1 MIEDAELTAR
11 VRDGD
16 EQAVEELYRRH
27 HAAVLAFAGRLCRQP
42 QTAEDLAS
50 EAFARTLRT
59 VRSGTGGP
67 SGGWRPYLYAVARNT
82 ASAWSQADGRA
93 VLTAEFED
101 LPGGDEPEPPSEEAA
116 LAVDAYESLP
126 ERWKT
131 VLWHTLIED
140 ESPDRVAALLGTTAN
155 NVNVLAF
162 RAREGLRRAFLTAH
176 AARAS
181 APECRTYA
189 DHLAKAVRKPGAR
202 HPRALRQHLDACPSC
217 ARTHAALLDLNTT
230 LRTSLPIA
238 LFLPPANSAAP
249 VVPVETTASTWLT
262 TKLTLAG
269 GALAAAGAVTAG
281 LIMVPEEPKKAP
293 PPVAST
299 ARPATTRPL
308 PVPALQPK
316 QVPDGVRIRK
326 SGAACVGVT
335 GRTAVPLP
343 CGDPRTA
350 WRRDGEDHF
359 RLVNAATGRC
369 LVAAEHYD
377 RASFNGGGIR
387 ALRTGPCSTA
397 GTWSTP
403 RFSDG
408 VPRLIDDATRT
419 ALSIG
424 KPFGGSPNPT
434 AYILYG
440 AYTNSEDQHFTLT

>member
-1 MIEDAELTAR
+1 MIEDAELTGR

-16 EQAVEELYRRH
+16 ERAVEELYRRH

-67 SGGWRPYLYAVARNT
+67 TGGWRPYLYAVARNT
-82 ASAWSQADGRA
+82 AMAWSQADGRA

-101 LPGGDEPEPPSEEAA
+101 LPGGDELEPASEEAA
-116 LAVDAYESLP
+116 LVVEAYESLP

-131 VLWHTLIED
+131 VLWHTLIEN
-140 ESPDRVAALLGTTAN
+140 ESPDRVAGLLGTTAN

-202 HPRALRQHLDACPSC
+202 RPRALQQHLDVCPSC
-217 ARTHAALLDLNTT
+217 ARTHAGLLDLNTT
-230 LRTSLPIA
+230 LRASLPMA
-238 LFLPPANSAAP
+238 LFLPQSSAAP
-249 VVPVETTASTWLT
+249 VVAVKTTAAMGLT
-262 TKLTLAG
+262 AKLTLAG
-269 GALAAAGAVTAG
+269 GALAATGAVTAG
-281 LIMVPEEPKKAP
+281 LIIGAGEPTKAP
-293 PPVAST
+293 PPAAST
-299 ARPATTRPL
+299 VRPAATQSL
-308 PVPALQPK
+308 PVPELQPK
-316 QVPDGVRIRK
+316 QALDGIRIRK

-335 GRTAVPLP
+335 GRAAVPLP
-343 CGDPRTA
+343 CADPRTA
-350 WRRDGEDHF
+350 WRRDGGEHF
-359 RLVNAATGRC
+359 RLVHAASDRC
-369 LVAAEHYD
+369 LVVAEHYN
-377 RASFNGGGIR
+377 RTSFNGGGIH

-408 VPRLIDDATRT
+408 VPRLIDDATRA

-424 KPFGGSPNPT
+424 KSFGGTPNPT

-440 AYTNSEDQHFTLT
+440 PYTDSEDQHFTLS